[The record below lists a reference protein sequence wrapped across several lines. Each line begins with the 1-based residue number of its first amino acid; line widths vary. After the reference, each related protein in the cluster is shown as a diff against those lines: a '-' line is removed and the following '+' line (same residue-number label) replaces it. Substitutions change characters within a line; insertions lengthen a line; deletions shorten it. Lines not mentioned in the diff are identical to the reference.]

1 MDDRFDAIVIGS
13 GLGGLTAGALYA
25 RTGAR
30 VLLLERNTAFGGAAT
45 TYQHGALTIEASLH
59 ETTHPAAPGGDPK
72 REVFEALDLYD
83 DIELEPVDDFQEIRC
98 ALIGEP
104 LVLPHGFDAVE
115 SSLIER
121 FPHRRRNIRAFLRQ
135 VRRSLQ
141 LGAFRSPDH
150 GMFWRTLHVAELPL
164 DLWAILRDVRSSLSE
179 VFERFFGDDEAIKFA
194 LAGNLP
200 YFTDDPDGV
209 WWLAY
214 VFVQGSYLQSG
225 GYYIKG
231 GSQSLSDRLAEI
243 IHEAGGKTLTAAPA
257 TGIALGPE
265 DEVMGVRYRSG
276 DADEQVAYAPVVFA
290 NAAPHV
296 IEGMLPE
303 ENREAFMAPFR
314 DRPLSISLL
323 SATVGVNR
331 RPAEFGFTSYSTVL
345 IPEWMTKFSDFR
357 RATDLLGDM
366 PGERMPVMCVVD
378 YSHIDS
384 GLADGGVFPINVVC
398 ADRLENWQN
407 LSDEDYHKHKDA
419 WLDAIVRRLDAEWP
433 GVADAVVESSIAT
446 ARSMQHH
453 LNTPGGAIYGFAL
466 NRPEE
471 YPKGPPQTF
480 ETPIK
485 GLWLSSA
492 YSGGGGFTGAMSA
505 GAGAVRAVLREQ
517 GSQRD

>member
-1 MDDRFDAIVIGS
+1 MDNRFDAIVIGS

-30 VLLLERNTAFGGAAT
+30 VLLLERNAAYGGAAT
-45 TYQHGALTIEASLH
+45 TYQHGVLTIEASLH

-72 REVFEALDLYD
+72 REVFDALDLYD
-83 DIELEPVDDFQEIRC
+83 DVELTPVDDFQEIRC

-104 LVLPHGFDAVE
+104 FVLPHDFGAVE
-115 SSLIER
+115 AGLTER
-121 FPHRRRNIRAFLRQ
+121 FPHQRKNIHGFLRQ

-141 LGAFRSPDH
+141 LGAFRNPDH
-150 GMFWRTLHVAELPL
+150 GKFWRTLHAAELPL
-164 DLWAILRDVRSSLSE
+164 DLWAVVRDIRSSLSD

-200 YFTDDPDGV
+200 YFTDDPDNA

-214 VFVQGSYLQSG
+214 VFVQGGYLQGG

-243 IHEAGGKTLTAAPA
+243 IREAGGETLTSTTA
-257 TGIALGPE
+257 TGIELGPE
-265 DEVMGVRYRSG
+265 GQVTGARYRANG
-276 DADEQVAYAPVVFA
+276 DPEQVAYSPLIFA

-296 IEGMLPE
+296 IEGLLPKE
-303 ENREAFMAPFR
+303 KRVAFMAPFR

-323 SATVGVNR
+323 SATIGVNR
-331 RPAEFGFTSYSTVL
+331 RPAEFGFSSYSTVL
-345 IPEWMTKFSDFR
+345 IPDWMKKLSDFKT
-357 RATDLLGDM
+357 ATDLLGEM
-366 PGERMPVMCVVD
+366 PGDRMPVMCVVD

-384 GLADGGVFPINVVC
+384 GLAEGDVFPINIVC
-398 ADRLENWQN
+398 ADRLENWQD
-407 LSDEDYHKHKDA
+407 LSDSDYHHRKDA
-419 WLDAIVRRLDAEWP
+419 WLGAIVRRLDSEWP

-446 ARSMQHH
+446 ARSMQRH

-492 YSGGGGFTGAMSA
+492 YSGGGGFTGAISA
-505 GAGAVRAVLREQ
+505 GAGAVRAVLQERR
-517 GSQRD
+517 S

>member
-1 MDDRFDAIVIGS
+1 MDNRFDAIVIGS

-25 RTGAR
+25 RTGAK
-30 VLLLERNTAFGGAAT
+30 VLLLERNTTFGGAAT
-45 TYQHGALTIEASLH
+45 TYQRGSLTIEASLH
-59 ETTHPAAPGGDPK
+59 ETTHPATPGGDPK
-72 REVFEALDLYD
+72 REVFDALDLYD
-83 DIELEPVDDFQEIRC
+83 DIELAPVDDFQEIRC

-104 LVLPHGFDAVE
+104 FVLPHGFDAVE
-115 SSLIER
+115 AGLTER
-121 FPHRRRNIRAFLRQ
+121 FPHQRKNIRGFLRQ

-150 GMFWRTLHVAELPL
+150 GMFWRTLHAAELPL
-164 DLWAILRDVRSSLSE
+164 DLWAILRDVRSSLSD
-179 VFERFFGDDEAIKFA
+179 VLERYFGDDEAIKFA

-200 YFTDDPDGV
+200 YFTDDPDDV

-214 VFVQGSYLQSG
+214 VFVQGSYLQGG

-231 GSQSLSDRLAEI
+231 GSQSLSNRLAEI
-243 IHEAGGKTLTAAPA
+243 IREADGETLTNAPA
-257 TGIALGPE
+257 TGVELGPGG
-265 DEVMGVRYRSG
+265 EVTGVRYRAN
-276 DADEQVAYAPVVFA
+276 DDTEQVAYAPLIFA

-296 IEGMLPE
+296 IESLLPD
-303 ENREAFMAPFR
+303 ENRDAFMAPFR

-323 SATVGVNR
+323 SATIGVNR
-331 RPAEFGFTSYSTVL
+331 RPAEFGFSSYSTVL
-345 IPEWMTKFSDFR
+345 IPGWMTKFSDFK

-384 GLADGGVFPINVVC
+384 GLAEGGVFPINIVC
-398 ADRLENWQN
+398 ADRLDNWQG
-407 LSDEDYHKHKDA
+407 LSDADYHQRKGA

-433 GVADAVVESSIAT
+433 GIADAVVESSIAT
-446 ARSMQHH
+446 ARSMQRH

-466 NRPEE
+466 SRPEE
-471 YPKGPPQTF
+471 YPKSPPQTF

-492 YSGGGGFTGAMSA
+492 YSGGGGFTGAISA
-505 GAGAVRAVLREQ
+505 GSGAVRAVLQERR
-517 GSQRD
+517 S